1 MNNLDTELKINT
13 LSLIKLLLR
22 SNKVEEALHIEKTYQ
37 IAYPNTYCYF
47 PNIKF
52 TESYLNEYF
61 YNSNNEEDSNDP

>member
-22 SNKVEEALHIEKTYQ
+22 SNKVEEALQIEKTYQ

-47 PNIKF
+47 PNITF
-52 TESYLNEYF
+52 TETYLNEYF
-61 YNSNNEEDSNDP
+61 YNSNNEEDSNDL